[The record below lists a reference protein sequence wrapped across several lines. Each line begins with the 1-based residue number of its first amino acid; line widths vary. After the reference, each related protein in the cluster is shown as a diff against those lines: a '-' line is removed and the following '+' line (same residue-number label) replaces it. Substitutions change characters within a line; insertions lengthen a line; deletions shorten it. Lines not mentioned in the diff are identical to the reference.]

1 MEEVDGETD
10 HDVSTTHEE
19 LRVVFIDSSFC
30 LSAPNSIP
38 GNGQRTRITNSGNML
53 DDNNVIGVFSS
64 LVYFPSLFGQLSS
77 RLEQDRVGSDHVIN
91 DGRLGDLLGPKL
103 PLRAQVLSIIVTE
116 MVVRRDRKGFDT
128 GIDEEFGQD
137 GFNLSLT

>member
-1 MEEVDGETD
+1 M
-10 HDVSTTHEE
+10 S
-19 LRVVFIDSSFC
+19 
-30 LSAPNSIP
+30 
-38 GNGQRTRITNSGNML
+38 
-53 DDNNVIGVFSS
+53 
-64 LVYFPSLFGQLSS
+64 
-77 RLEQDRVGSDHVIN
+77 SDHVIN